1 MFISSDVSELGFGFP
16 SASSLLFA
24 SLQALGA
31 NARFGQGLEA
41 CSAASK
47 SSVGDPQLRGKK
59 WQTVFKG
66 TSRNPETVNPRVDL
80 YPESTGNP
88 PRPPPQAKRTNL
100 LPTRKPSEPSQP
112 EASHHTVQARSS
124 SSKLLFA
131 SDSNREG
138 LGSRDTRTSP
148 SNFKLLLQG
157 FRHLQVFWG
166 ACKG

>member
-88 PRPPPQAKRTNL
+88 PPS
-100 LPTRKPSEPSQP
+100 LPSSQENESSP
-112 EASHHTVQARSS
+112 HKKAVRAFTARS
-124 SSKLLFA
+124 FA
-131 SDSNREG
+131 PYSA
-138 LGSRDTRTSP
+138 GSVQ
-148 SNFKLLLQG
+148 LLQTSLRFG
-157 FRHLQVFWG
+157 FQPRRFGIQG
-166 ACKG
+166 Y